1 MNLVDTFA
9 SPFKLVYHHQ
19 YRDPCDGLRTKYR
32 TNNIYDETTKEEI
45 YIISKMYFDN
55 FVSTYK
61 IYHLHDRPATESS
74 YRLYVEQVEDYELT
88 EKHIYSMAYNN
99 IEDKMS
105 WENKYDGNFP
115 IEGRFRIVI
124 DVTAYRFEDYD
135 EDDEYEEYEVKKS
148 IKEDECVVC
157 YENKPNVLYTE
168 CLHFAVCDSCDKNGY
183 FTKCPMCRKKINNQR
198 ILFS

>member
-1 MNLVDTFA
+1 MNLIDTFE

-19 YRDPCDGLRTKYR
+19 YRDPCDGLRVKYR

-45 YIISKMYFDN
+45 YIISKIYFDN

-61 IYHLHDRPATESS
+61 IYHLYDRPATESS
-74 YRLYVEQVEDYELT
+74 YRLYVEQVEDDELT
-88 EKHIYSMAYNN
+88 EKYIYSIAYNN
-99 IEDKMS
+99 IEDKIS

-115 IEGRFRIVI
+115 IEGNFRIVI

-135 EDDEYEEYEVKKS
+135 EDDDYDDYEVKTT
-148 IKEDECVVC
+148 IKEDDCVIC
-157 YENKPNVLYTE
+157 LENKPNILYTE
-168 CLHFAVCDSCDKNGY
+168 CMHFAVCTSCDKKGD
-183 FTKCPMCRKKINNQR
+183 FKSCPLCRKKIKNQR